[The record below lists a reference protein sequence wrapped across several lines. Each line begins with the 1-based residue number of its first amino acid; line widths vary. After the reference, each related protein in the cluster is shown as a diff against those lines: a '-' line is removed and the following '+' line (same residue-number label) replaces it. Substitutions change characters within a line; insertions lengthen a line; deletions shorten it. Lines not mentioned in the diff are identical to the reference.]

1 MSVPGTASISSA
13 LQSLRARR
21 IWRKLAGPKLL
32 DAFADRYPEAF
43 FIEVG
48 SNDGEHFDHLRGLI
62 RDRAWRGIMVE
73 PVPYVFE
80 RLRANYGN
88 LDRVELENAAIA
100 DRDGEMTLYH
110 LREAGAGERERLP
123 SWYDAI
129 GSFSREAV
137 LNHARDIPDIEERLV
152 EIEVP
157 CLTFDSLC
165 AKHGAER
172 VDLLVVDTEGY
183 DYELLRSI
191 DLAAHHPRLLV
202 YEHFHLSPED
212 RRACRAHLEA
222 HGYETIEEGFDT
234 FCLDTSAED
243 DLTRVW
249 AGLRPAMRGLSA
261 AEETDRS
268 GATH

>member
-1 MSVPGTASISSA
+1 MSIPGTRRIASA
-13 LQSLRARR
+13 LQAARARR
-21 IWRKLAGPKLL
+21 IWRRLAGPRLL
-32 DAFADRYPEAF
+32 DEFAERYPEAF
-43 FIEVG
+43 FVEVG
-48 SNDGEHFDHLRGLI
+48 SNDGDHFDHLRGLI
-62 RDRAWRGIMVE
+62 RGREWRGIMVE

-80 RLRANYGN
+80 RLRGNYGD

-100 DRDGEMTLYH
+100 DHDGHMTLYH
-110 LREAGAGERERLP
+110 LREAAEGEREHLP

-137 LNHARDIPDIEERLV
+137 LNHTRDIPDIEERLV
-152 EIEVP
+152 EAEVP

-165 AKHGAER
+165 RKHGVEG

-191 DLAAHHPRLLV
+191 DLAAHHPRLVV
-202 YEHFHLSPED
+202 YEHFHLSPGD
-212 RRACRAHLEA
+212 RRDCSAYLEDQ
-222 HGYETIEEGFDT
+222 GYETMEEGFDT
-234 FCLDTSAED
+234 FCLDTRPDD
-243 DLTRVW
+243 DLTRAW

-261 AEETDRS
+261 ADEQDRT